1 MNTLLIIDDDM
12 ELFTLLDKFLKD
24 EGFACSHAIDG
35 AAGFNMMLQTSY
47 DLVILDF
54 MLPGE
59 NGFQILERVRAEPAT
74 RDMPVLM
81 LTARGEESDLIAGL
95 EHGADDYLAKPFSVT
110 ELLARLKALLR
121 RAARPATGVHG
132 TNQRLPLDDLALDKA
147 SMSVVSGENKV
158 QLTVQEMRLLELF
171 ANSSGEILGRNSL
184 CQAIFGHPSTPDDRS
199 LDMLVSRVR
208 KKIGKRSDGGERIR
222 AARGEGYVFLTAGAG
237 SEV

>member
-1 MNTLLIIDDDM
+1 MNTLLIIDDDLD
-12 ELFTLLDKFLKD
+12 LFTLLNRFLGD
-24 EGFACSHAIDG
+24 EGFACSHAADG
-35 AAGFNMMLQTSY
+35 AAGYEMMLQNRY
-47 DLVILDF
+47 DLVVLDF

-59 NGFQILERVRAEPAT
+59 NGFEILERIRAEST
-74 RDMPVLM
+74 IRDIPVLM
-81 LTARGEESDLIAGL
+81 LTARGGESDLVAGL

-121 RAARPATGVHG
+121 RAARPATSVTG

-147 SMSVVSGENKV
+147 SMSIVSGENRV

-171 ANSSGEILGRNSL
+171 AEHSGEILARNSL

-208 KKIGKRSDGGERIR
+208 KKIGKRCDGGERIR
-222 AARGEGYVFLTAGAG
+222 AARGEGYVFLTAAG
-237 SEV
+237 GEA